1 MGCSAYTNIL
11 VDIRMGIEFAGRNL
25 FFSAPKKRPIE
36 KVHHCAYVSNM
47 GRKKIPEDQ
56 KATKPGV
63 SLNKECRIILSKI
76 MEYETSLRNDLAQS
90 QAIRKCMLLSWDLHY
105 KALFEKYEKESTQKS
120 SSKASKVSPA
130 VGAEMATLSG
140 SLGSG
145 SSKASTETSRRAS

>member
-1 MGCSAYTNIL
+1 
-11 VDIRMGIEFAGRNL
+11 
-25 FFSAPKKRPIE
+25 
-36 KVHHCAYVSNM
+36 M

-76 MEYETSLRNDLAQS
+76 MEYETSLRNDIAQS

-105 KALFEKYEKESTQKS
+105 KALFEKYEKESAQKKP
-120 SSKASKVSPA
+120 SKPSKVSPA
-130 VGAEMATLSG
+130 VGVKTATLSG

-145 SSKASTETSRRAS
+145 FLKATTETSRRAG